1 MRGRTAKGT
10 RIAVIVVVAMIST
23 GCWNLEEALRER
35 ERKAALQ
42 EGLIEVRIIEC
53 GAGEAAGTIEN
64 RNAEAT
70 RVSIVIWW
78 TLGGGEPLRTG
89 VAHAS
94 PIGAGES
101 QGWTAE
107 VTGGPPLDADTAA
120 TVACHVE
127 SIAVFPF

>member
-1 MRGRTAKGT
+1 MRL
-10 RIAVIVVVAMIST
+10 AVIVVVALLST
-23 GCWNLEEALRER
+23 GCWNLDDALRER
-35 ERKAALQ
+35 DRKAAVQ
-42 EGLIEVRIIEC
+42 EPLIDVRIAGC
-53 GAGEAAGTIEN
+53 GAAEASGTIQN

-94 PIGAGES
+94 PIGAGET
-101 QGWTAE
+101 QEWTSA
-107 VTGGPPLDADTAA
+107 VTGGPPLDAETAA
-120 TVACHVE
+120 DVECHVE